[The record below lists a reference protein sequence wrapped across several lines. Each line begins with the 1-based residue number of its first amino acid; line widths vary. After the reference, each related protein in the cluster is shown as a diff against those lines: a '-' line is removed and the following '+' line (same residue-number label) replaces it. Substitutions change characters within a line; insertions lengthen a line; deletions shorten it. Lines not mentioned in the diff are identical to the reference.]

1 MAMEQYRSRR
11 HGSKKSFHGRYGTI
25 DPARTVA
32 GRSARHVA
40 NPRRKER
47 AQYVSKRARHQRG
60 GRGPGRPLTRE
71 GRLLQLSLIA
81 AAALGVALAAFLMTR
96 PAAAII
102 TASPADAMILFDG
115 SVVGT
120 GTLEV
125 ADLEPGMYEVQVER
139 AGFEPVSVSAE
150 LKRGRKAKLTY
161 DLKAL
166 PQRVSVVTHPEGAQ
180 ISISSASGD
189 VLSGAGPYDADVLSG
204 PITLSIEMD
213 GYNTFTREYFVDAPL
228 ALEYYLDPEGQVL
241 HGIGLITTLGAPKGV
256 SVTHDGSEAWTSIL
270 DGPPSI
276 QIFNPRTGELL
287 GGVDI
292 GEHGAVE
299 VIFNKA
305 GTLAYTS
312 QMETAKCF
320 EIDVKTRQ
328 VIREFDTNSAW
339 TKWVELSPDEKTLY
353 ASNWSGDDVS
363 IIDLETGALVKRLGV
378 SNTPRGMYATDDAKY
393 LYVAGFDSG
402 DLERFDLTTFTRE
415 VLFTEGGALRHI
427 VADEKTK
434 RLFISDMANDVI
446 WVHDMVTGATTKFVD
461 VDEKPNTID
470 LTPDGKMLFVSCR
483 GENNEKSYY
492 IPGPEWGSILVFD
505 TATGAPLDAL
515 IAGNQPTALDVSD
528 DGKLLIFS
536 DFLDNRLRVYEIPV
550 YETFTK
556 AGGGRYDE
564 HFAEIAK

>member
-1 MAMEQYRSRR
+1 MEQYRSRR
-11 HGSKKSFHGRYGTI
+11 RGRGKTFHGTYGTI

-32 GRSARHVA
+32 GRSAREVA
-40 NPRRKER
+40 NPRRAER
-47 AQYVSKRARHQRG
+47 AQYVPTPAHRRRG
-60 GRGPGRPLTRE
+60 GRGPKRRLTGRS
-71 GRLLQLSLIA
+71 RLIRLALIVA
-81 AAALGVALAAFLMTR
+81 AILAIALAVFLFTR
-96 PAAAII
+96 PASAVISAA
-102 TASPADAMILFDG
+102 PGDAMILFDG
-115 SVVGT
+115 SVAGT

-125 ADLEPGMYEVQVER
+125 QDVAPGSYTLQIER
-139 AGFEPVSVSAE
+139 TGYEPVSTRVE
-150 LKRGRKAKLTY
+150 LKRLRANEVSYELTP
-161 DLKAL
+161 L
-166 PQRVSVVTHPEGAQ
+166 PQTVSIVTHPEGAK
-180 ISISSASGD
+180 ITIAAAGDPLSGMAPYAAE
-189 VLSGAGPYDADVLSG
+189 VLSGRVKL
-204 PITLSIEMD
+204 TIELD
-213 GYNTFTREYFVDAPL
+213 GYNTFTREYDIDSPL

-241 HGIGLITTLGAPKGV
+241 HGLGLITTLGAPKGV

-276 QIFNPRTGELL
+276 QIFDPRTGEEL

-292 GEHGAVE
+292 GDYGAVE

-328 VIREFDTNSAW
+328 VLREFDTQSAW

-363 IIDLETGALVKRLGV
+363 VIDLATGTLVKRIGV
-378 SNTPRGMYATDDAKY
+378 SDTPRGMYATDDGKW

-402 DLERFDLTTFTRE
+402 DLERINLVTFARE
-415 VLFTEGGALRHI
+415 VLFTDGGALRHI
-427 VADEKTK
+427 VADEKTG
-434 RLFISDMANDVI
+434 RLFISDMNKDVI
-446 WVHDMVTGATTKFVD
+446 WVHDMKTGTTTKFVD

-470 LTPDGKMLFVSCR
+470 LTPDGTMLFVSCR
-483 GENNEKSYY
+483 GENNPKSYY

-505 TATGAPLDAL
+505 AASGKPLDAL

-536 DFLDNRLRVYEIPV
+536 DFLDNRLRVYEIPP
-550 YETFTK
+550 YETFAK
-556 AGGGRYDE
+556 AGGGRYE
-564 HFAEIAK
+564 AHFAEIVK